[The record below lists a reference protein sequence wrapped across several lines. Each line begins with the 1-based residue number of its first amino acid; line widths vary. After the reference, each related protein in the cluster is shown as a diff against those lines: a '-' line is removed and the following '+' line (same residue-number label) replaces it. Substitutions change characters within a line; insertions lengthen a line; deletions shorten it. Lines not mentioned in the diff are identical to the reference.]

1 MMKSVQNNQKGF
13 TLVELMIV
21 VAIIGILAAIAIPQ
35 FAAYRTRSF
44 NASAKAMN
52 KLAVNTQSDLNAELG
67 AFGETVATSNTLT
80 ELVANTA
87 GSGAPISSVTV
98 PALATSASATAAG
111 NRLSGINNATGRTFA
126 VPFGIGANMTA
137 MSNTPV
143 SVAATNTSTSYLI
156 FARHISG
163 DTAYG
168 TDSDTPNTLY
178 SVSNA
183 NWVGNT
189 ANIMAAGTA
198 TAPVTGTNQFDPD
211 NSQNTADDLP
221 GSGSPTANWKQVQ

>member
-1 MMKSVQNNQKGF
+1 MKSVQNNQKGF

-44 NASAKAMN
+44 NANGKALT

-67 AFGETVATSNTLT
+67 AFGETVAASATLVAA
-80 ELVANTA
+80 VANTA
-87 GSGAPISSVTV
+87 GNGAPISSVTT
-98 PALATSASATAAG
+98 PALATAASATAAG
-111 NRLSGINNATGRTFA
+111 GRLSGINNATAKTFA

-137 MSNTPV
+137 MCNTPA
-143 SVAATNTSTSYLI
+143 SIAATNTSTSYLV
-156 FARHISG
+156 FTRHVNG

-168 TDSDTPNTLY
+168 VDSDTPNTLY

-198 TAPVTGTNQFDPD
+198 TAAVTGSNQFDPNNAP
-211 NSQNTADDLP
+211 NSGDELVGN
-221 GSGSPTANWKQVQ
+221 GSPFGNWAQVQ